1 MRNLVLASLLLVPF
15 ASGCVAA
22 VAGAAGVVASDNLS
36 DSNVYV
42 TQLNCDSRKA
52 WNTTKKFLAEQS
64 KELIEWDDQTRV
76 AKANI
81 DDSVVTVKI
90 ETWDVDQCQMTV
102 SAKKFLATMN
112 DGEMAKIISERLVRR
127 MRDN

>member
-1 MRNLVLASLLLVPF
+1 MRNLVLASLLLVPL
-15 ASGCVAA
+15 ASSCVLAA
-22 VAGAAGVVASDNLS
+22 AGAAGVVASGNLT

-42 TQLNCDSRKA
+42 TQVNCDSRSA
-52 WNTTKKFLAEQS
+52 WNITKKFLAEQS

-127 MRDN
+127 MRQ